1 MIEICNKESTK
12 YKVIFISQ
20 ENFREEEG
28 YRSLGDLISYDYLKT
43 RFIAKGKGDI
53 NLFLGTGKVKEL
65 DRIKV
70 KEIFAKAA
78 RNMEEHNIQEFDADI
93 SIFISQFGLSIIKDI
108 VEGLILGNYSYSVK
122 EEMKRQRVYLQGIA
136 EDNLQE
142 AEKLIKES
150 KNIVEGIIF
159 ARNAVNAPGNLLRPK
174 DFAEKIK
181 GLMEGTAINVE
192 ILNHD
197 KIKELGLTA
206 LDTVG
211 DSSSF
216 KPYLVILSYRGEEA
230 SKESL
235 ALVGK
240 GVTVDTGG
248 YCLKPSSSM
257 LGIKGDMGGGAA
269 VAGAIYALGKNKAK
283 TNVIGVI
290 PICENRISSDSY
302 LPGDVINT
310 YSGKTVEIVNTDA
323 EGRLILADAISYAI
337 DKYNINKVVDIATL
351 TGSVVNMFGFSVAG
365 VLANN
370 EEFFEMFKDSY
381 ELAGERYWR
390 LPIYEE
396 YERMLKS
403 TIADIKN
410 LGKAY
415 SGTITAGLFIREFV
429 KELPWLHLD
438 IAGTAWVDDPI
449 FQYQAKGATGAGVS
463 SLYYLSIKNGEC

>member
-1 MIEICNKESTK
+1 MIEISNKERTN
-12 YKVIFISQ
+12 YKVIFIL
-20 ENFREEEG
+20 EEDCREKEE
-28 YRSLGDLISYDYLKT
+28 YRSLGAMVRFNYLKT
-43 RFIAKGKGDI
+43 SLIAKDEGNI
-53 NLFLGTGKVKEL
+53 NLFLGIGKKKDL

-78 RNMEEHNIQEFDADI
+78 RNMEEHNIHEFAANI
-93 SIFISQFGLSIIKDI
+93 EPFISLFGLSIIKDI
-108 VEGLILGNYSYSVK
+108 VEGLTLGTYSYSVK
-122 EEMKRQRVYLQGIA
+122 EAVKEQKVFLQGIA

-142 AEKLIKES
+142 AEELIKES
-150 KNIVEGIIF
+150 ENLVEGIIF
-159 ARNAVNAPGNLLRPK
+159 ARDAVNAPGNLLRPK
-174 DFAEKIK
+174 DFVDKIK
-181 GLMEGTAINVE
+181 GLMEDADVNIE
-192 ILNHD
+192 ILDQD
-197 KIKELGLTA
+197 KIKEYGLAA
-206 LDTVG
+206 LNTVG

-216 KPYLVILSYRGEEA
+216 KPYLVILSYRGDKA
-230 SKESL
+230 SEESL

-240 GVTVDTGG
+240 GVTCDTGG
-248 YCLKPSSSM
+248 YCLKPSSGM
-257 LGIKGDMGGGAA
+257 QGIKGDMGGGAA
-269 VAGAIYALGKNKAK
+269 VTGAIYALAKNKAK

-302 LPGDVINT
+302 LPGDVIDT
-310 YSGKTVEIVNTDA
+310 YSGKTVEILNTDA

-337 DKYNINKVVDIATL
+337 DRYNINKVVDIATL

-365 VLANN
+365 VLTNN
-370 EEFFEMFKDSY
+370 DSFYEMFKDAY

-396 YERMLKS
+396 YERMIKS

-410 LGKAY
+410 IGKPY

-438 IAGTAWVDDPI
+438 IAGTAWVDEPV
-449 FQYQAKGATGAGVS
+449 FQYQAKGATGAGAS